1 MKKVLSLMNVSKQYS
16 KKSPK
21 VLDGISFDVFEGEII
36 GLLGCNGSGKTTLI
50 KSILNLLEIDIGKI
64 LYDGQD
70 IKNISRNKF
79 FTEVNTILEGERN
92 LYWNM
97 TAKENLLY
105 FGRLK
110 KIPDKKI
117 REQSEEYLRILG
129 LWESLDTLA
138 GDFSRGMKQ
147 KLALAVALLGFPKLL
162 LLDEPTL
169 GIDVFSKQ
177 ELLKC
182 LRALAKEKQIS
193 LLLTTH
199 ETNVIDSIAD
209 RIVLLNDHKICFAGS
224 VLDFKKA
231 FSKKTVEIHVAG
243 KPDEKFLE
251 SYECKI
257 LSPDDFILT
266 LPDSD
271 FQSCMNVMKKLS
283 ENGFEVLSF
292 NKSYASLESILCDFY
307 RKK

>member
-1 MKKVLSLMNVSKQYS
+1 MKTLLSLLNVSKQYS

-21 VLDGISFDVFEGEII
+21 VLDDISFDVFEGEII
-36 GLLGCNGSGKTTLI
+36 GFLGCNGSGKTTVI
-50 KSILNLLEIDIGKI
+50 KSILNLLEIDSGKI
-64 LYDGQD
+64 LYENQD
-70 IKNISRNKF
+70 VKNISRNKF
-79 FTEVNTILEGERN
+79 FTEVNAVLDGDRN

-117 REQSEEYLRILG
+117 LGQSEEYLKILG
-129 LWESLDTLA
+129 LWDNLDSTA

-147 KLALAVALLGFPKLL
+147 KLALAVALLGFPKLI

-182 LRALAKEKQIS
+182 LKSLAKEKKIS

-199 ETNVIDSIAD
+199 ETNVIDRIAD
-209 RIVLLNDHKICFAGS
+209 RIVLLNDHKICFDGP
-224 VLDFKKA
+224 VLDFKRA
-231 FSKKTVEIHVAG
+231 FSKKTVEILVSG
-243 KPDEKFLE
+243 TPNEKILE
-251 SYECKI
+251 SYNCEVRAE
-257 LSPDDFILT
+257 DFVLT

-271 FQSCMNVMKKLS
+271 FQSCMNIMNELTQS
-283 ENGFEVLSF
+283 GFEVLSF
-292 NKSYASLESILCDFY
+292 NKNYASLESILCDFY
-307 RKK
+307 RNKK